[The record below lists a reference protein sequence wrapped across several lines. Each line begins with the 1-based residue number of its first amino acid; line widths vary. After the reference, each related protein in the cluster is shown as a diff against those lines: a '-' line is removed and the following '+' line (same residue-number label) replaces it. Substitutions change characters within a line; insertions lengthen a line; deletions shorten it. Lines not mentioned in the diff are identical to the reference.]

1 MAKISKI
8 FECQSCNYKTSC
20 KDEYKN
26 HYLTAK
32 KHVENKNLQ
41 KKSPYYY
48 CINCNYRTVKK
59 ADFVKHIFTPKH
71 LAIQNAKYIGSK
83 KIAAN
88 IESIVGGNNTEVNS
102 HIHSIEKNANN
113 MLLAST
119 YMCVLCNRTYKH
131 QSSLSRHMK
140 LCACLNKNDNNM
152 SHHKKNT
159 HEQLTNDNKMIT
171 NDNKMITNDN
181 KMLHETS
188 LVTIPTSI
196 SNETHNKTGMHCNNT
211 DESSNSTIQ
220 KKYSCKYCNNA
231 YRYASGLSRHAH
243 KCQKKH
249 TGGMTLDI
257 TSHATHNV
265 DTGVQDLL
273 MKCFEMMTEQTQTMN
288 KLIPNIGNN
297 NNNTTT
303 NKFNLNV
310 YLNDTC
316 KDAINLPE
324 FVNNIALQLTDLLSA
339 RKDGLLSSTTN
350 VFLKELQGTESVRRP
365 IQCTDIKRKTMY
377 IKEAGE
383 WSKDIGNE
391 KLKKAMSS
399 ISQKHMHLINDW
411 KQKNPHHMESEQGQ
425 EEFVKV
431 IQSATKD
438 IKDDTRRLQSAV
450 KEIGEI
456 VHVVQSDEL

>member
-1 MAKISKI
+1 
-8 FECQSCNYKTSC
+8 
-20 KDEYKN
+20 
-26 HYLTAK
+26 
-32 KHVENKNLQ
+32 
-41 KKSPYYY
+41 
-48 CINCNYRTVKK
+48 
-59 ADFVKHIFTPKH
+59 
-71 LAIQNAKYIGSK
+71 
-83 KIAAN
+83 
-88 IESIVGGNNTEVNS
+88 
-102 HIHSIEKNANN
+102 
-113 MLLAST
+113 MLLASQHI
-119 YMCVLCNRTYKH
+119 CALCNRKYKH

-140 LCACLNKNDNNM
+140 TCPQLKNNSNNT
-152 SHHKKNT
+152 SHHNKILPM
-159 HEQLTNDNKMIT
+159 LTSNDNKMIT
-171 NDNKMITNDN
+171 NDNEMITNDS
-181 KMLHETS
+181 KMITKQISPTS
-188 LVTIPTSI
+188 MNCDNNVLVTT
-196 SNETHNKTGMHCNNT
+196 T
-211 DESSNSTIQ
+211 
-220 KKYSCKYCNNA
+220 KKFNCKYCNKT
-231 YRYASGLSRHAH
+231 YKYASGLSRHMH
-243 KCQKKH
+243 KCSKKQKD
-249 TGGMTLDI
+249 GMTLDI
-257 TSHATHNV
+257 TSKKHNMASTT

-297 NNNTTT
+297 NNNTTN

-324 FVNNIALQLTDLLSA
+324 FVNNITLDLVDLMSA

-350 VFLKELQGTESVRRP
+350 VFLKELQSTEPVRRP
-365 IQCTDIKRKTMY
+365 IQCTDVKRKTMY

-399 ISQKHMHLINDW
+399 ISQKHVHLINDW

-456 VHVVQSDEL
+456 VHVVQHDDL